1 MAASG
6 VSSVQSKKKSWSI
19 STALA
24 SAVLEWLLIPHVC
37 YAQRLDHIL
46 GSRKLRYC
54 WDLICGNHKL
64 EVSSLVFCHAHNN
77 LVDVHGMCENCLFSF
92 ATINKSNAETYRLLV
107 GKLGEDSSSGLD
119 QDPLLDDHS
128 SVTRLCSCCNEP
140 WIPRGYCQKLI
151 RAASVGSGAAK
162 IKKTKRSTPI
172 RSTRRRTSGFDPLSH
187 VGYTELKF
195 ISDTESEV
203 MFFSDDG
210 GANAAT
216 QKDISAGYVQPEPRT
231 IILVNDSASEKL
243 IDPVSAPEPSILTSK
258 VQFDAI
264 QSHTVT
270 ATESE
275 VPIRHDLEEL
285 NWQQADCK
293 ANPFALPEFISHE
306 VPRSSYVKET
316 PLEASNESKI
326 VSANNVH
333 PSSKW
338 RESPVKISDERKL
351 ISLADFLPSSK
362 GAQTSVLG
370 LKERCIAREV
380 EDWQMD
386 CEDLCKA
393 ESQPAKRIDTASEI
407 NPISGE
413 NGQQFA
419 NLLDLSDAYKVA
431 VGNRRR
437 QLSGVLAEQWTGE
450 GFFKIKRRDE
460 ALDQSMNAMSP
471 RVPISPRVLVSPKL
485 SLNCDELRTS
495 DASNVVG
502 MQILQKRITLER
514 NESSL
519 SLDGSI
525 VSEIEGESTDDRLK
539 RQVEHDKKLLSALY
553 KELEE
558 ERNASTISAN
568 QAMAMITRLQEEKA
582 ALHMEALQYLRMMEE
597 QSEYDMEALQ
607 KKNDLLTEKE
617 KEVQDLEE
625 DLEFYRIPLL
635 EFEDERSYI
644 TQSLKKL
651 KRKLFLL
658 SNKGLSLD
666 LIDGKHS
673 EGEKG
678 NNLRELNSKVGVKQN
693 IGAEENE
700 LSMTDRRSDPVEE
713 GHVSLLEK
721 SFSGSKENSEVFYSG
736 ESSPMP
742 PLEIDLDSLVNEVSD
757 LSERLEALE
766 ADRNFLEHIFNSIRY
781 GEEGLHFI
789 KEIAFHLKE
798 LRKIR
803 IPKME
808 QEQIT
813 A

>member
-24 SAVLEWLLIPHVC
+24 SAVLEWLLMCMLFTNAIFSYLITKFASQWELQTPC
-37 YAQRLDHIL
+37 LLCSRLDHIL

-54 WDLICGNHKL
+54 WDLICGDHKL

-119 QDPLLDDHS
+119 QGPLLDDHS
-128 SVTRLCSCCNEP
+128 SATRLCSCCNEP

-187 VGYTELKF
+187 V
-195 ISDTESEV
+195 
-203 MFFSDDG
+203 
-210 GANAAT
+210 
-216 QKDISAGYVQPEPRT
+216 DISAGYVQPEPRT

-270 ATESE
+270 ATEPE

-293 ANPFALPEFISHE
+293 ANPFALPEFISRDKLPPPSISRDSPRKALKGRKHVSVDE

-437 QLSGVLAEQWTGE
+437 QLSGVLAEQWTGKGSSRLSE
-450 GFFKIKRRDE
+450 EMKLLLSHLSTSR
-460 ALDQSMNAMSP
+460 DQSMNAMSP

-485 SLNCDELRTS
+485 SL
-495 DASNVVG
+495 
-502 MQILQKRITLER
+502 
-514 NESSL
+514 
-519 SLDGSI
+519 
-525 VSEIEGESTDDRLK
+525 
-539 RQVEHDKKLLSALY
+539 
-553 KELEE
+553 
-558 ERNASTISAN
+558 
-568 QAMAMITRLQEEKA
+568 
-582 ALHMEALQYLRMMEE
+582 
-597 QSEYDMEALQ
+597 
-607 KKNDLLTEKE
+607 
-617 KEVQDLEE
+617 
-625 DLEFYRIPLL
+625 
-635 EFEDERSYI
+635 
-644 TQSLKKL
+644 
-651 KRKLFLL
+651 
-658 SNKGLSLD
+658 
-666 LIDGKHS
+666 
-673 EGEKG
+673 
-678 NNLRELNSKVGVKQN
+678 KQ
-693 IGAEENE
+693 
-700 LSMTDRRSDPVEE
+700 
-713 GHVSLLEK
+713 
-721 SFSGSKENSEVFYSG
+721 
-736 ESSPMP
+736 
-742 PLEIDLDSLVNEVSD
+742 
-757 LSERLEALE
+757 
-766 ADRNFLEHIFNSIRY
+766 
-781 GEEGLHFI
+781 
-789 KEIAFHLKE
+789 
-798 LRKIR
+798 
-803 IPKME
+803 
-808 QEQIT
+808 
-813 A
+813 